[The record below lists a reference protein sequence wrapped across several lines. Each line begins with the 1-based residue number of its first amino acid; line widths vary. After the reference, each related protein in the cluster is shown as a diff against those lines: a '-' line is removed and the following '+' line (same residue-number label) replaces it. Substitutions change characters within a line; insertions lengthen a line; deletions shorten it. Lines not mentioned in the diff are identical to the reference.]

1 MGSKKTKK
9 KNALQLHLDN
19 ECNCSIESNPNNCQY
34 QQFIDGWNFTPD
46 VGRGQSSG
54 EVFTPR
60 FIVDKMITDSGM
72 FPQEFVYDYDY
83 KQDSTILETIIN
95 NRICEPA
102 VGTGNFISTIL
113 YYKLQAAKQLSLQ
126 DSSKDIKELIMRSIE
141 TLYCFDIDAGN
152 LEVTFRRLTDGNSER
167 IDNKEII
174 NYWVKNVTDNIIYD
188 KKEEI
193 INKIIDKDNVLNT
206 ILTEVINAGQEEQY
220 EIKDK
225 YSDILYDDVDNV
237 YEIISKELYNTDFFN
252 DYENFKENIFGI
264 KLYDLLLNE
273 FYNLDK
279 VYVYAVD
286 NDIVN
291 NKNIREE
298 LLTIIDVSSIVDTIS
313 SSLEESKDNWESFLS
328 GEGVLSRFF
337 EENNIKDND
346 FFENCKKVLHDNIK
360 LFNGIE
366 EYSTPTMPGWR
377 SIWWSR
383 WDNGKL
389 VQLDSLNNEIIKSQ
403 LEETVKNMNDI
414 EKEYYVEGKW
424 SDKKKRSEFN
434 KLKKNKNVL
443 ENKFIPD
450 KSI

>member
-1 MGSKKTKK
+1 MGTRKTKK

-19 ECNCSIESNPNNCQY
+19 ECQCSIKTNPNHCQY

-72 FPQEFVYDYDY
+72 FPQEFVYDYNY
-83 KQDSTILETIIN
+83 KQDSTTLENIIN

-113 YYKLQAAKQLSLQ
+113 YYKLQAAKQLAHQ
-126 DSSKDIKELIMRSIE
+126 EPNKDLKDLIFNSIE

-152 LEVTFRRLTDGNSER
+152 LEVTFRRLTDGNSEK
-167 IDNKEII
+167 INDKEIVD
-174 NYWVKNVTDNIIYD
+174 YWVKNIADNIIYD

-193 INKIIDKDNVLNT
+193 IQKIADKDNVLNT
-206 ILTEVINAGQEEQY
+206 LLQEAINTGQKEQY

-225 YSDILYDDVDNV
+225 YKDILYNDVDSV
-237 YEIISKELYNTDFFN
+237 YEILNKEFSDSEFFN
-252 DYENFKENIFGI
+252 DYENFKENSFSI

-279 VYVYAVD
+279 VYVYVVD

-291 NKNIREE
+291 NKNIRKE
-298 LLTIIDVSSIVDTIS
+298 LLTIIDVSIIVDTIS
-313 SSLEESKDNWESFLS
+313 SSLEESKDNWKSFLS

-337 EENNIKDND
+337 EENNIKNND
-346 FFENCKKVLHDNIK
+346 LLEECKTILHENIK

-366 EYSTPTMPGWR
+366 ELSTSTMPGWR

-383 WDNGKL
+383 WDNGTL
-389 VQLDSLNNEIIKSQ
+389 VQLDSLNNEIVRSQ
-403 LEETVKNMNDI
+403 LNETIKNMNDI
-414 EKEYYVEGKW
+414 EKEYYIEDKW
-424 SDKKKRSEFN
+424 TDKKKRNEFN
-434 KLKKNKNVL
+434 KLKKNKSLL
-443 ENKFIPD
+443 ENKFLPD
-450 KSI
+450 KK

>member
-174 NYWVKNVTDNIIYD
+174 NYWVKNVTDNILYD

-225 YSDILYDDVDNV
+225 YSDILYNDVDNV

>member
-1 MGSKKTKK
+1 MGSRKTKK

-19 ECNCSIESNPNNCQY
+19 ECNCSIKSNPNNCQY

-72 FPQEFVYDYDY
+72 FPQEFVYNYDY
-83 KQDSTILETIIN
+83 QQDSITLETIIN

-113 YYKLQAAKQLSLQ
+113 YYKLQAAKQLASQ
-126 DSSKDIKELIMRSIE
+126 ESNKDIKKLILQSIE
-141 TLYCFDIDAGN
+141 TLYCFDIDSGN

-167 IDNKEII
+167 INDQEII
-174 NYWVKNVTDNIIYD
+174 NYWVKNVADNILYD

-206 ILTEVINAGQEEQY
+206 ILNEAINAGQKEQY

-225 YSDILYDDVDNV
+225 YSDILYNDIDSV
-237 YEIISKELYNTDFFN
+237 YELISEQLYNTDFFN

-264 KLYDLLLNE
+264 KLYALLLQE
-273 FYNLDK
+273 FYILNK
-279 VYVYAVD
+279 KYVVD

-291 NKNIREE
+291 NENIREE
-298 LLTIIDVSSIVDTIS
+298 LLTIIDISSIIDTIT
-313 SSLEESKDNWESFLS
+313 SSLNSSKDNWEDFLS
-328 GEGVLSRFF
+328 GDGVLSQFL
-337 EENNIKDND
+337 KDND
-346 FFENCKKVLHDNIK
+346 IEDNELLEKCKIILHENIK

-366 EYSTPTMPGWR
+366 EFSTPTMPGWR
-377 SIWWSR
+377 SIWWAR

-389 VQLDSLNNEIIKSQ
+389 LQLDSLNNEIIKSQ
-403 LEETVKNMNDI
+403 LDETIKNMNDI
-414 EKEYYVEGKW
+414 EKEYYIEDKW
-424 SDKKKRSEFN
+424 TDKKKRSEFN
-434 KLKKNKNVL
+434 KLKKNKNNL
-443 ENKFIPD
+443 EKKFLEE